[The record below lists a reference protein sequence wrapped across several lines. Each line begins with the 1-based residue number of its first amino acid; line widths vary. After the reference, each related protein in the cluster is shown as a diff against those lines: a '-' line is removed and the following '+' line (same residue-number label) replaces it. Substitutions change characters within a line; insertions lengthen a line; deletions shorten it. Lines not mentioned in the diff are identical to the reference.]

1 MMKRDKEQLTI
12 VKKEMGITH
21 RAFYGELPNLLNGR
35 PYQKSKDTINFQL
48 NQKNIE
54 ISLGPEGSRELSRS
68 MRLPVTV
75 VTIRFIAFS
84 AEEVSDFIHYFNLKF
99 MKGGG

>member
-1 MMKRDKEQLTI
+1 MTTDKEQLTI

-21 RAFYGELPNLLNGR
+21 KDFYGELPALLNDL
-35 PYQKSKDTINFQL
+35 PYHHNKDIITFQL
-48 NQKNIE
+48 NHKNVE
-54 ISLGPEGSRELSRS
+54 IALGPEGVREITRS

-75 VTIRFIAFS
+75 VTIRFHDFS
-84 AEEVSDFIHYFNLKF
+84 EEEIDDFIKRFNLKF